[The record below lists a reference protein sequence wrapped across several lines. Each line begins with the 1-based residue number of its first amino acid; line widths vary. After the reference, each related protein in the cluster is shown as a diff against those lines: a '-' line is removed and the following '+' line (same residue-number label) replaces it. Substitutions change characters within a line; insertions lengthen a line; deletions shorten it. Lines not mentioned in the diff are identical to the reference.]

1 MRFIPPQASTPSP
14 STTEVALPS
23 DTATVRVMP
32 FRGAVELFIGRTGRT
47 KSGSPHTARAY
58 RTDLRDFERFL
69 TDRGLTLHS
78 VRRREAEAFI
88 TILSARVCARTV
100 DRRVS
105 TLRSFYKFLGGI
117 DEVTTN
123 PFTAHDLPSFDRK
136 SETHKV
142 LTRDELE
149 RLSSRLSSDVADAN
163 RAFGKAAKAKRPR
176 AFASLMVATR
186 RRACLSLMAFGG
198 LRVAEVLALPKHAF
212 QTRADGFSL
221 TFTGKGNKTRSIPLV
236 GFAYPAMF
244 DWLTVRRHLPTS
256 SQSVFVTMTGRPVW
270 YSQIERSCVR
280 LGEKIKTQ
288 VRLTPHVL
296 RRTFATQNLKASG
309 DIRAVQV
316 LLGHASIQTT
326 QFYTHVDE
334 ESLRRLVEATGH
346 TMGIGQREHA
356 NGPLV
361 RALT

>member
-23 DTATVRVMP
+23 DAAAVRVMP
-32 FRGAVELFIGRTGRT
+32 FREAVELFIGRTGRT

-149 RLSSRLSSDVADAN
+149 RLASRLSSDVADAN

-198 LRVAEVLALPKHAF
+198 LRVAEVLTLPRHAF

-221 TFTGKGNKTRSIPLV
+221 TFTGKGNEDSEH
-236 GFAYPAMF
+236 PA
-244 DWLTVRRHLPTS
+244 RRLCLS
-256 SQSVFVTMTGRPVW
+256 R
-270 YSQIERSCVR
+270 YVR
-280 LGEKIKTQ
+280 LAD
-288 VRLTPHVL
+288 RAPSPSHVL
-296 RRTFATQNLKASG
+296 PVSLCYHDRTPGVVQPDRARASAWARGQDPGPADASRWRRTFATQNRKASG

-326 QFYTHVDE
+326 PVYTHVDRGE
-334 ESLRRLVEATGH
+334 PAQTRRGDRTHHRYRAARAR
-346 TMGIGQREHA
+346 QR
-356 NGPLV
+356 PP
-361 RALT
+361 